1 MKFILVLL
9 FSILVISVLGG
20 RNYYDIL
27 GVRKD
32 SSEKEIK
39 KAYRK
44 LALQYHPDKNPDD
57 PQAEQKFVELSGA
70 YDVLSDPE
78 KRKIYD
84 QYGEEGLDPNAGPQR
99 GHFHRG
105 DAFRTFE

>member
-9 FSILVISVLGG
+9 FSILVTSVLAG

-27 GVRKD
+27 VPFVTYVVYRKGVRKD

-57 PQAEQKFVELSGA
+57 PQAEQKFVELSGGKNL
-70 YDVLSDPE
+70 V
-78 KRKIYD
+78 
-84 QYGEEGLDPNAGPQR
+84 YGQLIPSYSLRCAQR
-99 GHFHRG
+99 P
-105 DAFRTFE
+105 